1 MNEGMHPARGHV
13 TEAGASYMFIGGD
26 VGVEGLKG
34 QHWNFLVLFEM
45 YKEHGLVFAWASVQ

>member
-1 MNEGMHPARGHV
+1 MNEGMHPRHPARGHV

-34 QHWNFLVLFEM
+34 QH
-45 YKEHGLVFAWASVQ
+45 